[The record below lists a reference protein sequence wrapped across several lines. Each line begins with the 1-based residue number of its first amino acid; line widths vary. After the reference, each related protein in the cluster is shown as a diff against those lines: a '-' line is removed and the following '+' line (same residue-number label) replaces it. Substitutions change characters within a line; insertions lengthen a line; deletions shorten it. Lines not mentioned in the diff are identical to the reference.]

1 MRRRDILKTAIAGTA
16 ALAAPLAAPTVA
28 RAQNAR
34 TLRFV
39 PHADPASLDPVWTT
53 ADVTRN
59 VSLTVFDTLYGVDKG
74 GRPHPQMVAGATTS
88 ADGKTW
94 ELTLRDGLKFHDGTP
109 VLARDAVASVNRSN
123 KRNPLGQA
131 LAQRVDEMSATSDK
145 VIRFR
150 LNKPFGLLP
159 DALAQYSTAVM
170 PERIAGK
177 TDANTQIPEVM
188 GSGPYKF
195 KANERIPG
203 ASIAFERNADYVPRP
218 AGGADS
224 FTAGPKVPHF
234 ERVVWTIMPD
244 PATAMSALV
253 NSEIDWWENPTV
265 DLIPTL
271 QRDKRLVLENKD
283 PAGSIGCLR
292 FNHLMPPFDNVKL
305 RQAVQMAMKQADM
318 MEAVAGA
325 VPSMIRVPSGM
336 FIPGSPLAS
345 DEGFDMV
352 RDWGDIEKAKQ
363 AVRDSGYKGE
373 RIVVLSATTI
383 PSIWNMAQVA
393 NDVLK
398 RIGLNI
404 DVVAVEWGTVV
415 QRRASRE
422 TIDKGGWNIFYTYLG
437 GAGNLSPA
445 GMSAQR
451 GNGTAA
457 WFGWPTMP
465 KVEELRE
472 AWFEAP
478 NLEAQRELVR
488 QMQADIWKEVP
499 YANLGSYVGF
509 TGYHNFLKGMRD
521 GFPQMYGVQR
531 A

>member
-1 MRRRDILKTAIAGTA
+1 MRRRDILKTAVAGSA
-16 ALAAPLAAPTVA
+16 LLAAPNVA
-28 RAQNAR
+28 RAQAAR

-59 VSLTVFDTLYGVDKG
+59 ISLAVYDTLYGTDKDG
-74 GRPHPQMVAGATTS
+74 NSHLQMAAGATTS
-88 ADGKTW
+88 ADGRTW
-94 ELTLRDGLKFHDGTP
+94 EITLRDGLKFHDGTP
-109 VLARDAVASVNRSN
+109 VLARDAVASIARSN
-123 KRNPLGQA
+123 RRNPLGQA
-131 LAQRVDEMSATSDK
+131 LALRIDEMSAASDK
-145 VIRFR
+145 VVKIE
-150 LNKPFGLLP
+150 LKKPFGLLP
-159 DALAQYSTAVM
+159 AALAQFTTAVM
-170 PERIAGK
+170 PERIAK
-177 TDANTQIPEVM
+177 TDANTQIPEIV
-188 GSGPYKF
+188 GSGPFKF
-195 KANERIPG
+195 LTGERIPG
-203 ASIAFERNADYVPRP
+203 ARIVMEKNADYVPRP

-234 ERVVWTIMPD
+234 DRVVWTIMPD
-244 PATAMSALV
+244 PATAMAALT
-253 NSEIDWWENPTV
+253 NNEIDWWENPTV
-265 DLIPTL
+265 DLIPSL
-271 QRDKRLVLENKD
+271 QRNRNLVLENKD

-292 FNHLMPPFDNVKL
+292 FNHLIPPFDNVKL
-305 RQAVQMAMKQADM
+305 RQAVQMAMSQKDI

-336 FIPGSPLAS
+336 FIPGSPLAT

-352 RDWGDIEKAKQ
+352 RTWGNIEAAKKA
-363 AVRDSGYKGE
+363 VIESGYKGE
-373 RIVVLSATTI
+373 RIVVLSATSI
-383 PSIWNMAQVA
+383 PSIWQMAQVA

-404 DVVAVEWGTVV
+404 DLVAVEWGTVV
-415 QRRASRE
+415 QRRASQE

-437 GAGNLSPA
+437 GNGNLSPA

-451 GNGTAA
+451 GNGKAA

-478 NLEAQRELVR
+478 TIDAQKDLVR
-488 QMQADIWKEVP
+488 QMQREMWANVP

-509 TGYHNFLKGMRD
+509 TGYHSYLKGMRD
-521 GFPQMYGVQR
+521 GFPQMYGISR

>member
-1 MRRRDILKTAIAGTA
+1 MRRRDLLKTAMA
-16 ALAAPLAAPTVA
+16 APAVLAAPLAAPSVA
-28 RAQNAR
+28 RAQGASH
-34 TLRFV
+34 LRFV
-39 PHADPASLDPVWTT
+39 PHADPASLDPIWTT

-59 VSLTVFDTLYGVDKG
+59 VSLAVFDTLYGTDKG
-74 GRPHPQMVAGATTS
+74 GNPHPQMAAGHTIS

-94 ELTLRDGLKFHDGTP
+94 EITLREGLKFHDGSP
-109 VLARDAVASVNRSN
+109 VLARDAVASVERSN

-131 LAQRVDEMSATSDK
+131 LAERIDEMSAPSDK
-145 VIRFR
+145 MIRIR
-150 LNKPFGLLP
+150 LKKPFGLLP
-159 DALAQYSTAVM
+159 DALSAHTTAVM
-170 PERIAGK
+170 PERIAK
-177 TDANTQIPEVM
+177 TDANSQIPEVM

-195 KANERIPG
+195 LAGERIPG
-203 ASIAFERNADYVPRP
+203 AKIVFEKNAAYVPRP

-234 ERVVWTIMPD
+234 DRVTWTIMPD
-244 PATAMSALV
+244 PATAMSALQ
-253 NSEIDWWENPTV
+253 NNEIDWWENPTV

-271 QRDKRLVLENKD
+271 QRNNKLVLENKD

-292 FNHLMPPFDNVKL
+292 FNHLMAPFNNVKL
-305 RQAVQMAMKQADM
+305 RQAVQMAMNQREI

-325 VPSMIRVPSGM
+325 VPSMIRTPAGI
-336 FIPGSPLAS
+336 FIPGSPLAT
-345 DEGFDMV
+345 EVGFDEV
-352 RDWGDIEKAKQ
+352 AKRGNIEAAKKAV
-363 AVRDSGYKGE
+363 ADSGYKGE

-383 PSIWNMAQVA
+383 PSIWNMAQVC

-422 TIDKGGWNIFYTYLG
+422 PIDKGGWNIFYTYLG
-437 GAGNLSPA
+437 GSGNLSPA

-451 GNGTAA
+451 GNGEKA

-465 KVEELRE
+465 KVEALRE

-478 NLEAQRELVR
+478 NLDAQKKLVAE
-488 QMQADIWKEVP
+488 MQTEIWKEVP
-499 YANLGSYVGF
+499 YVNTGSYVGF
-509 TGYHNFLKGMRD
+509 TGYHTYLKGIRD

-531 A
+531 G